1 MSDQPAKPKIIVDDN
16 WKERVQAEKE
26 ALQQE
31 SQDQQSQSTTEAE
44 ASTTDPPVH
53 DVPPASFP
61 LLVTTLATQALAA
74 MGQIPDPEQ
83 KEPIVRLDVARH
95 HIDTINILEEKTK
108 GNLTPEETAMM
119 SNVLHELRMLF
130 VNVQGHATKAV

>member
-31 SQDQQSQSTTEAE
+31 SHDKEPPSSTEPETADSK
-44 ASTTDPPVH
+44 AQPVH

-83 KEPIVRLDVARH
+83 KESILRLDVARH
-95 HIDTINILEEKTK
+95 HIDTLSILEEKTK
-108 GNLTPEETAMM
+108 GNLTPDETAMM

-130 VNVQGHATKAV
+130 VNVQSQGASA